1 MRYFQITFLFLL
13 STQISTQLQAQ
24 NSLADSVF
32 VLYERYFE
40 MVKVSDAYSQ
50 KMQQK
55 MDSLALAVGGDISKV
70 DEKYERFNEVLID
83 NNRRISS
90 ISETQ
95 LFTNKTLVERNMARA
110 INATE
115 FVESATT
122 ALNALDLTNQ
132 VFAYTDQI
140 TALNNPENNDLGFSL
155 GERVEKILEE
165 EIFQGRQKINKIK
178 KSQFLDVCNNVLTS
192 PITTSLTDGLPVVG
206 SIKSIVEL
214 VISTSLQ
221 GTDVDIED
229 ISELKKK
236 LSAYVEYYQG
246 LENALDAFES
256 KVDAIDVRTEALK
269 LLLRNFVIDRVRTL
283 HNEVDPLSL
292 EIQLN
297 KLLIDHYNYRQINT
311 DVNNIITSDYTDDSG
326 NIYYSLAINDQRLR
340 FPDFAVG
347 QSRFI
352 TDEIEAITSEYE
364 AALNIYQN
372 SIEEVLERSKSI
384 GSHAKIN
391 QKVRELRQ
399 SKNEVVQAIKR
410 NINLPKIKK
419 SYQALVWEGA

>member
-1 MRYFQITFLFLL
+1 MRYIKYLFLFAVIL
-13 STQISTQLQAQ
+13 SINQLQAQ
-24 NSLADSVF
+24 TGLADSVY

-40 MVKVSDAYSQ
+40 MVKVSDEYNRSV
-50 KMQQK
+50 QQR
-55 MDSLALAVGGDISKV
+55 MDSIAATIDGNISKV
-70 DEKYERFNEVLID
+70 DEKYQRFNEVLID

-95 LFTNKTLVERNMARA
+95 LFTNKTLVERNIARA

-155 GERVEKILEE
+155 SERVEKILEE
-165 EIFQGRQKINKIK
+165 EIFQGRQKVNKVRK
-178 KSQFLDVCNNVLTS
+178 DQFLNVCNNVLTS
-192 PITTSLTDGLPVVG
+192 PITSSLTDGLPVVG

-214 VISTSLQ
+214 VVTTSLQ
-221 GTDVDIED
+221 GTDVNIED
-229 ISELKKK
+229 ISDLKKK

-246 LENALDAFES
+246 LENALDAFER

-269 LLLRNFVIDRVRTL
+269 LLLRNFVIDRVKTL
-283 HNEVDPLSL
+283 HPDVDVSTL

-297 KLLIDHYNYRQINT
+297 TLLIDHYNYRQINT
-311 DVNNIITSDYTDDSG
+311 DVYSIITSDYTNDNG
-326 NIYYSLAINDQRLR
+326 TIYYGLAFNDQRLR

-364 AALNIYQN
+364 AALNIYQK
-372 SIEEVLERSKSI
+372 SIEEVLEKSKVI
-384 GSHAKIN
+384 GSHVKIN
-391 QKVRELRQ
+391 QKIRELQ
-399 SKNEVVQAIKR
+399 KSKNEVVKAIKR

>member
-1 MRYFQITFLFLL
+1 MLRYTLIVISFIFFQN
-13 STQISTQLQAQ
+13 LQAQ
-24 NSLADSVF
+24 NNLADSVY

-40 MVKVSDAYSQ
+40 MERVSNEYNQD
-50 KMQQK
+50 MQRRL
-55 MDSLALAVGGDISKV
+55 DSMTLVMNGDISKV
-70 DEKYERFNEVLID
+70 DEKYERFNEVLIA
-83 NNRRISS
+83 NNRKIRS

-95 LFTNKTLVERNMARA
+95 LYTNKTLVERNLDRA
-110 INATE
+110 KNATE

-132 VFAYTDQI
+132 IFAYTDQI
-140 TALNNPENNDLGFSL
+140 TALNNPENRELGFSL
-155 GERVEKILEE
+155 SERIEKILEE
-165 EIFQGRQKINKIK
+165 EIFQGRQKVNKIK
-178 KSQFLDVCNNVLTS
+178 KTHFLNVCNNVLTS

-214 VISTSLQ
+214 VVSTSLQ
-221 GTDVDIED
+221 GDEIKVED
-229 ISELKKK
+229 ITDLKRK

-246 LENALDAFES
+246 LESALSAFET
-256 KVDAIDVRTEALK
+256 KVNAIDVRTEALK
-269 LLLRNFVIDRVRTL
+269 LLLRNFVIDRVKTL
-283 HNEVDPLSL
+283 HPDMDANNL

-297 KLLIDHYNYRQINT
+297 KLLIDHYNYRLVST
-311 DVNNIITSDYTDDSG
+311 DVNKIITSDYTDDSG

-364 AALNIYQN
+364 AALNIYQK
-372 SIEEVLERSKSI
+372 SIEDVLQKSKSI
-384 GSHAKIN
+384 GNDAKIDR
-391 QKVRELRQ
+391 KVQQLQEAKVQ
-399 SKNEVVQAIKR
+399 VVQAIKR

-419 SYQALVWEGA
+419 SYQALVWESV